1 MPGGILPRRGGA
13 VIARPELARKRIGVL
28 LGGLSAERDISLKT
42 GRAALAALQ
51 RRGYQAIAIDAG
63 ADLPT
68 QLRKERIEVAF
79 ICLHGRF
86 GEDGRVQGLL
96 ELLGIPYTGSGVLAS
111 SLIIDKVATKKMLL
125 YHELPTPGFEVFAAG
140 DNLDALLQRCRHLPL
155 VVKPSREGST
165 IGITIAR
172 SRPALRHGIDTA
184 AALDRTVLIEEFID
198 GCELTVAVLDGTAL
212 PIIQI
217 VPKNGFYDYH
227 AKYTAGQT
235 EYLLPAPLDQALYAR
250 IQQVSE
256 KIYRQLGCRGAA
268 RVDFMLREREFY
280 CLEVNTIPG
289 MTETSLLPK
298 AAAAAGIA
306 FDQLVEQ
313 ILLDADLD
321 K

>member
-1 MPGGILPRRGGA
+1 MIT
-13 VIARPELARKRIGVL
+13 RKEMLQKKIGVL
-28 LGGLSAERDISLKT
+28 LGGLSAEREISLKT
-42 GRAALAALQ
+42 GKAALNALQ
-51 RRGYQAIAIDAG
+51 RLGYQAVAVDAG
-63 ADLPT
+63 EELAV
-68 QLRKERIEVAF
+68 QLRDQQIDVAF

-96 ELLGIPYTGSGVLAS
+96 EMMKIPYTGSGVLAS

-125 YHELPTPGFEVFAAG
+125 YHELPTPGFEVLTAG
-140 DNLDALLQRCRHLPL
+140 GDVDEVMTRCRHLPL

-165 IGITIAR
+165 IGITIAK
-172 SRPALRHGIDTA
+172 SPEALRHGIDTA
-184 AALDRTVLIEEFID
+184 AMLDRTVLIEEFIE
-198 GCELTVAVLDGTAL
+198 GKELTVSVLNGKAL
-212 PIIQI
+212 PIIEI

-235 EYLLPAPLDQALYAR
+235 EYLLPAPLDEALTKQ
-250 IQQVSE
+250 IQRVSE
-256 KIYRQLGCRGAA
+256 EICRHLDCRGAA

-298 AAAAAGIA
+298 AAAEAGLS